1 MSRLETILAESEK
14 RTVNAAFENLN
25 NLDNLS
31 AMLSRFPSPNA
42 GYCYDSCHHF
52 NFSPGIDLLKP
63 YGHRRMALH
72 LQDNGG
78 THNQHQ
84 LPPDGKIDWQDV
96 MQKIARTDYRG
107 ATSLEPM
114 NWDYTHL
121 SIQQFLERKGER
133 NRWAPNALKA
143 QKTLSAMKITDR
155 VPPFYSNN
163 RISQTF

>member
-14 RTVNAAFENLN
+14 RTVNVAFENLN

-52 NFSPGIDLLKP
+52 NFSYDIDLLKP
-63 YGHRRMALH
+63 YGHRRTALH

-96 MQKIARTDYRG
+96 MQKSR
-107 ATSLEPM
+107 
-114 NWDYTHL
+114 
-121 SIQQFLERKGER
+121 
-133 NRWAPNALKA
+133 
-143 QKTLSAMKITDR
+143 
-155 VPPFYSNN
+155 
-163 RISQTF
+163 

>member
-14 RTVNAAFENLN
+14 RTVNVAFENLN

-52 NFSPGIDLLKP
+52 NFSPDIGLLKP
-63 YGHRRMALH
+63 YGHCRMALH

-121 SIQQFLERKGER
+121 SIQQFLELTYQRAKEIDR
-133 NRWAPNALKA
+133 LR
-143 QKTLSAMKITDR
+143 TL
-155 VPPFYSNN
+155 
-163 RISQTF
+163 

>member
-14 RTVNAAFENLN
+14 RTFNVAFEYLN

-52 NFSPGIDLLKP
+52 NFSPDIDLLKS
-63 YGHRRMALH
+63 YGHRRTALH

-107 ATSLEPM
+107 ATPLEPM

-121 SIQQFLERKGER
+121 SIQQFLELAYQRAKEIDGLR
-133 NRWAPNALKA
+133 
-143 QKTLSAMKITDR
+143 TL
-155 VPPFYSNN
+155 
-163 RISQTF
+163 

>member
-14 RTVNAAFENLN
+14 RTVNVAFENLN

-52 NFSPGIDLLKP
+52 NFSPDIDLLKP
-63 YGHRRMALH
+63 YGHRRTALH

-96 MQKIARTDYRG
+96 MQKSR
-107 ATSLEPM
+107 
-114 NWDYTHL
+114 
-121 SIQQFLERKGER
+121 
-133 NRWAPNALKA
+133 
-143 QKTLSAMKITDR
+143 
-155 VPPFYSNN
+155 
-163 RISQTF
+163 

>member
-14 RTVNAAFENLN
+14 RTVNVAFENLN

-52 NFSPGIDLLKP
+52 NFSPDIDLLKP
-63 YGHRRMALH
+63 YGHCRMALH

-107 ATSLEPM
+107 TTSLEPM

-121 SIQQFLERKGER
+121 SIQQFLERKGR
-133 NRWAPNALKA
+133 K
-143 QKTLSAMKITDR
+143 K
-155 VPPFYSNN
+155 
-163 RISQTF
+163 

>member
-14 RTVNAAFENLN
+14 LTVNVDFENLN

-63 YGHRRMALH
+63 YGHCRTALH

-96 MQKIARTDYRG
+96 MQKSREPIIVAR
-107 ATSLEPM
+107 
-114 NWDYTHL
+114 
-121 SIQQFLERKGER
+121 
-133 NRWAPNALKA
+133 
-143 QKTLSAMKITDR
+143 
-155 VPPFYSNN
+155 PP
-163 RISQTF
+163 

>member
-1 MSRLETILAESEK
+1 MSRLEAILAESEK
-14 RTVNAAFENLN
+14 RTVNVAFENLN

-52 NFSPGIDLLKP
+52 NFSHGIDLLKP
-63 YGHRRMALH
+63 YGHRRTALH

-107 ATSLEPM
+107 TTSLEP
-114 NWDYTHL
+114 
-121 SIQQFLERKGER
+121 
-133 NRWAPNALKA
+133 
-143 QKTLSAMKITDR
+143 
-155 VPPFYSNN
+155 
-163 RISQTF
+163 

>member
-1 MSRLETILAESEK
+1 MNRLETILAESEK

-42 GYCYDSCHHF
+42 GYCYDICHHF
-52 NFSPGIDLLKP
+52 NFSHGIDLLKP
-63 YGHRRMALH
+63 YGHRRTALH

-107 ATSLEPM
+107 TTSLEPM

-121 SIQQFLERKGER
+121 SIQQFLERKGR
-133 NRWAPNALKA
+133 K
-143 QKTLSAMKITDR
+143 K
-155 VPPFYSNN
+155 
-163 RISQTF
+163 

>member
-14 RTVNAAFENLN
+14 RTFNVAFENLN

-52 NFSPGIDLLKP
+52 NFSHGIDLLKP
-63 YGHRRMALH
+63 YGHRRTALH

-121 SIQQFLERKGER
+121 SIQQFLERKGR
-133 NRWAPNALKA
+133 K
-143 QKTLSAMKITDR
+143 K
-155 VPPFYSNN
+155 
-163 RISQTF
+163 